1 MIEVHC
7 SSLPRIELCPG
18 SILASEG
25 IKTPDSPIALSGTI
39 IHGALESWARRE
51 EPDADKLGDR
61 EQMIYRWFRAEVEKL
76 EAAHGGYMVRM
87 PEIKIKVEYD
97 GFALVGRLDLLIIPN
112 DGSKHIIDYKTGYAE
127 QVPAKSNR
135 QLSGYVIGAYHQ
147 FPEWEEINAHL
158 FSAGDPK
165 ESRFTQT
172 VYGREDIAKMEEY
185 IKGIIAAGL
194 KEDAPR
200 TPGAHC
206 QYCPA
211 LGSTRCPET
220 ADNVIKAKDEL
231 MITPPDILPVPAR
244 CGEIFDAIKA
254 VERFSKTFMVSLK
267 EAVNQN
273 PEAWSDVFGTKK
285 GSERRSFTSSEKACE
300 RLIELHNFTPKEIW
314 PAVSI
319 TPAKVEGLIKE
330 RVKSE
335 QLKMRI
341 KDVKPMVNET
351 FSDLIETKESAPS
364 LVRVK

>member
-7 SSLPRIELCPG
+7 SSLPRIEACPG

-25 IKTPDSPIALSGTI
+25 INTPDSPLALSGTI
-39 IHGALESWARRE
+39 IHGALESWARRD
-51 EPDADKLGDR
+51 EPDDDKLGDR
-61 EQMIYRWFRAEVEKL
+61 EQMIYRWFRSQVESL
-76 EAAHGGYMVRM
+76 EQAHGGYMVRM
-87 PEIKIKVEYD
+87 PEIKIRVEYE

-112 DGSKHIIDYKTGYAE
+112 DGSRHIIDYKSGYAE

-147 FPEWEEINAHL
+147 FPEWEDINAHL

-165 ESRFTQT
+165 ESRFTSS
-172 VYGREDIAKMEEY
+172 VYDQKSIVLATRY
-185 IKGIIAAGL
+185 IEQIITAGL
-194 KEDAPR
+194 KKDAPR
-200 TPGAHC
+200 TPGKHC

-220 ADNVIKAKDEL
+220 ADNVIIAKDKL
-231 MITPPDILPVPAR
+231 MITPPDVLPVPAR

-273 PEAWSDVFGTKK
+273 PEAWSDIFGTKK
-285 GSERRSFTSSEKACE
+285 GSERRSFTNSEKACE

-319 TPAKVEGLIKE
+319 TPSKVEGLIKE

-351 FSDLIETKESAPS
+351 FADLIETKQSAPS